1 MARRTMLTVDQ
12 VLEVLHT
19 FLYVDPC
26 AKSRTDDAL
35 AEFAP
40 ITRLCRETWSTH
52 DDGNPMLVAEEAE
65 KFLQY
70 YI

>member
-1 MARRTMLTVDQ
+1 MT
-12 VLEVLHT
+12 
-19 FLYVDPC
+19 
-26 AKSRTDDAL
+26 KSGWR
-35 AEFAP
+35 
-40 ITRLCRETWSTH
+40 TH